1 MIAPVT
7 ERLRQIPSSVMSKPL
22 TVAVSGASGLVGSA
36 LSSSMVGRNW
46 KLKRLVRDKRRESE
60 SDNIMWNLDAGIVDV
75 SSFSSVDAVVHLAG
89 ENIATGRWTAATKWR
104 IRDSRVMGTRRLCES
119 LAALPQPPSVLVC
132 ASAIGYYGERGNQ
145 SLDESEPPGL
155 GFLPEVCTEWER
167 ATQPAVDAGIRVVQL
182 RIGVVLSPAG
192 GALKEM
198 LLPFRFGVG
207 GKIGSGRQYWSWISL
222 PDLVHAIQFA
232 LGTESLSGPVN
243 AVAPNA
249 VTNAEFTRTLGR
261 VLRRPTLFPLPAFVA
276 RLVLGEMANDLLLSS
291 IRVTPNRLQRADF
304 EFQHPDL
311 ESALRSVLNRKD
323 VSTGETQ
330 P

>member
-1 MIAPVT
+1 MIAPVK

-36 LSSSMVGRNW
+36 LSSSMVDRNW

-89 ENIATGRWTAATKWR
+89 ENIATGRWTAAKKRR

-119 LAALPQPPSVLVC
+119 LAALPKPPSVLVS
-132 ASAIGYYGERGNQ
+132 ASAIGYYGERDDQ
-145 SLDESEPPGL
+145 SLDEAEPPGL

-167 ATQPAVDAGIRVVQL
+167 ATQPAADAGIRVVHL
-182 RIGVVLSPAG
+182 RIGVVLSPDG
-192 GALKEM
+192 GALKQM
-198 LLPFRFGVG
+198 LLPFQLGLG

-232 LGTESLSGPVN
+232 IGTESLSGPVN

-261 VLRRPTLFPLPAFVA
+261 VLRRPTLFPLPGLVA
-276 RLVLGEMANDLLLSS
+276 RMVLGEMANDLLLSS
-291 IRVTPNRLQRADF
+291 IRVTPDRLQRADF

-311 ESALRSVLNRKD
+311 ESAFRFVLNRKQ
-323 VSTGETQ
+323 VST
-330 P
+330 